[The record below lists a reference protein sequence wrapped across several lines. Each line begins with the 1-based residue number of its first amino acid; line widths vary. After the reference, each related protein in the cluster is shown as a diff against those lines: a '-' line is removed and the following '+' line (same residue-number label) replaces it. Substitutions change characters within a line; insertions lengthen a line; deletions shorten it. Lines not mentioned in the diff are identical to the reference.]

1 MAKKTGDE
9 GRKMTGVVILL
20 GAFVILLAINVPV
33 AFSMALA
40 CILTL
45 LWQGTIPVST
55 VTLKLYSGIDTFPFL
70 AIPLFILAGG
80 LMEHG
85 GISFRLVR
93 FAKNLVGHIKG
104 GLGFVVVVSEIFFS
118 GISGSSIADASAIG
132 ALLLPSMVKA
142 GYTPPRASAI
152 VAAATG
158 MGMMIPPCLNM
169 VVLGAMTNISIAG
182 LFMGGFL
189 PGFLMALTLMVII
202 YFQSSRG
209 TLPGAEGKR
218 AAFKEIIVSFKD
230 SVIPLMMPVII
241 FGGIFSGIFTAT
253 EAASVATVYAFIVSV
268 FVYKE
273 IKGKDLWRIFVDTA
287 VMTGVTCL
295 LVGAATA
302 FSWILATHQVPQAIG
317 QFIGSISE
325 GRIVF
330 LIMSIIV
337 FLFFGMILDGLPAIL
352 IFFPILFP
360 IAQTLGIHPLHFGVL
375 VIAIVGISI
384 VAPPIGLCLVII
396 CSIAKIKLTDTI
408 RPLIPY
414 TLILIADLIVI
425 AFWPW
430 LVLIL
435 PALFKL

>member
-1 MAKKTGDE
+1 VGT
-9 GRKMTGVVILL
+9 VLILL
-20 GAFVILLAINVPV
+20 GTFGVFLVINVPV
-33 AFSMALA
+33 AFSMTLA
-40 CILTL
+40 CILAL
-45 LWQGTIPVST
+45 LWQGAIPIST

-80 LMEHG
+80 FMEQG
-85 GISFRLVR
+85 GISQRLVQ

-104 GLGFVVVVSEIFFS
+104 GLGFVVVVAEIFFS

-132 ALLLPSMVKA
+132 SLLLPSMMKA
-142 GYTPPRASAI
+142 GYAPPRAAAI

-169 VVLGAMTNISIAG
+169 VVLGAMANISIAG

-189 PGFLMALTLMVII
+189 PGFLMAATLMVII
-202 YFQSSRG
+202 YIQSSKG
-209 TLPGAEGKR
+209 ILPGAEGTR
-218 AAFKEIIVSFKD
+218 ASFREIIASFRD

-241 FGGIFSGIFTAT
+241 FGGIFSGVFTAT

-268 FVYKE
+268 FIYKE
-273 IKGKDLWRIFVDTA
+273 IKWKHMGKILVDTA
-287 VMTGVTCL
+287 VLTGTVCL

-302 FSWILATHQVPQAIG
+302 FSWILATYQVPQALG
-317 QFIGSISE
+317 NFIGSVSE
-325 GRIVF
+325 GRVIF
-330 LIMSIIV
+330 LILTIAV

-352 IFFPILFP
+352 IFFPILYP
-360 IAQTLGIHPLHFGVL
+360 IAQSLDLHPLHFGVL
-375 VIAIVGISI
+375 VIAVVGLSI

-396 CSIAKIKLTDTI
+396 CSLAKIKLTDTI

-414 TLILIADLIVI
+414 TLILVGDLIVI

-430 LVLIL
+430 LILVL
-435 PALFKL
+435 PAFFKL

>member
-1 MAKKTGDE
+1 MAKRAEGE
-9 GRKMTGVVILL
+9 GRKMTGVVTLL
-20 GAFVILLAINVPV
+20 GAFVLLLAINVPV

-40 CILTL
+40 CIATL

-85 GISFRLVR
+85 GTSYRLVR
-93 FAKNLVGHIKG
+93 FARNLVGHIKG
-104 GLGFVVVVSEIFFS
+104 GLGFVVVVSEVFFS

-142 GYTPPRASAI
+142 GCSPPRASAI

-202 YFQSSRG
+202 YYQSSRG
-209 TLPGAEGKR
+209 TLPGATSARPTMREVV
-218 AAFKEIIVSFKD
+218 VSIRD

-241 FGGIFSGIFTAT
+241 FGGIFAGIFTAT

-268 FVYKE
+268 FIYQE
-273 IKGKDLWRIFVDTA
+273 IKWSQMG
-287 VMTGVTCL
+287 
-295 LVGAATA
+295 
-302 FSWILATHQVPQAIG
+302 
-317 QFIGSISE
+317 
-325 GRIVF
+325 
-330 LIMSIIV
+330 
-337 FLFFGMILDGLPAIL
+337 
-352 IFFPILFP
+352 
-360 IAQTLGIHPLHFGVL
+360 
-375 VIAIVGISI
+375 
-384 VAPPIGLCLVII
+384 
-396 CSIAKIKLTDTI
+396 
-408 RPLIPY
+408 
-414 TLILIADLIVI
+414 
-425 AFWPW
+425 
-430 LVLIL
+430 
-435 PALFKL
+435 

>member
-1 MAKKTGDE
+1 
-9 GRKMTGVVILL
+9 MTAIIILL
-20 GAFVILLAINVPV
+20 GSFVLLIAINVPV

-45 LWQGTIPVST
+45 FYQGTIPVST
-55 VTLKLYSGIDTFPFL
+55 VTLKFYSGIDTFPFL

-85 GISFRLVR
+85 GISQRLVR

-118 GISGSSIADASAIG
+118 GISGSSVADASAIG
-132 ALLLPSMVKA
+132 SLLLPSMVRA

-169 VVLGAMTNISIAG
+169 VVLGAISNISIAG

-202 YFQSSRG
+202 YIQSTKG
-209 TLPGAEGKR
+209 ILPGAEGTR
-218 AAFKEIIVSFKD
+218 ATFKEIIVSFRD
-230 SVIPLMMPVII
+230 SIIPLMMPVII
-241 FGGIFSGIFTAT
+241 FGGIFTGIFTAT
-253 EAASVATVYAFIVSV
+253 EAASVATVYAFIVSF

-273 IKGKDLWRIFVDTA
+273 IKAKDLFRILVDTA
-287 VMTGVTCL
+287 VMTGVVCL
-295 LVGAATA
+295 LVGAATS
-302 FSWILATHQVPQAIG
+302 FSWILATHQVPQVLG
-317 QFIGSISE
+317 NFIGSVSE
-325 GRIVF
+325 GRIIF
-330 LIMSIIV
+330 LLLTIAV

-352 IFFPILFP
+352 IFFPILFS
-360 IAQTLGIHPLHFGVL
+360 IAQPLGIHPLHFGVL

-396 CSIAKIKLTDTI
+396 CSLAKIKLTDTI
-408 RPLIPY
+408 QPLIPY
-414 TLILIADLIVI
+414 TLILIIDLVVI

-435 PALFKL
+435 PTLFKL

>member
-1 MAKKTGDE
+1 MIAL
-9 GRKMTGVVILL
+9 VILL
-20 GAFVILLAINVPV
+20 GSFVLLLAINVPV
-33 AFSMALA
+33 AFSMTLA

-45 LWQGTIPVST
+45 LSQGTIPIST

-85 GISFRLVR
+85 GISLRLVR
-93 FAKNLVGHIKG
+93 FARNLVGHIKG

-118 GISGSSIADASAIG
+118 GISGSSVADASAIG
-132 ALLLPSMVKA
+132 SLLLPSMIRA

-189 PGFLMALTLMVII
+189 PGFLMAMTLMVII
-202 YFQSSRG
+202 YIQSSRG

-218 AAFKEIIVSFKD
+218 SPFKEILASFKD
-230 SVIPLMMPVII
+230 SIIPLMMPVII
-241 FGGIFSGIFTAT
+241 FGGIFGGVFTAT
-253 EAASVATVYAFIVSV
+253 EAASVATVYAFIISV

-273 IKGKDLWRIFVDTA
+273 IKGKDLFRILVDTA
-287 VMTGVTCL
+287 VMTGVVCL
-295 LVGAATA
+295 LVGAATG
-302 FSWILATHQVPQAIG
+302 FSWILATHQVPQILG
-317 QFIGSISE
+317 SFIGSISE

-330 LIMSIIV
+330 LLMSIAV

-360 IAQTLGIHPLHFGVL
+360 IALSLGIHPLHFGVL

-384 VAPPIGLCLVII
+384 VAPPIGLCLIII
-396 CSIAKIKLTDTI
+396 CSIARIKLTDTI
-408 RPLIPY
+408 QPLIPY
-414 TLILIADLIVI
+414 ILILIIDLVVM

-435 PALFKL
+435 PTVFKL

>member
-1 MAKKTGDE
+1 
-9 GRKMTGVVILL
+9 MTALIVLL
-20 GAFVILLAINVPV
+20 GGFIVLVAFNIPV

-40 CILTL
+40 CIATL
-45 LWQGTIPVST
+45 LYQGTIPVST

-80 LMEHG
+80 LMEQG
-85 GISFRLVR
+85 GISQRLVR
-93 FAKNLVGHIKG
+93 FARNLVGHIRG

-132 ALLLPSMVKA
+132 SLLLPSMVRA
-142 GYTPPRASAI
+142 GYPASSASAI

-158 MGMMIPPCLNM
+158 MGMLIPPCLNM
-169 VVLGAMTNISIAG
+169 VVLGAMSNISIAG

-202 YFQSSRG
+202 YYQSVRG

-218 AAFKEIIVSFKD
+218 ATFKEVVVSFKE

-268 FVYKE
+268 FIYRE
-273 IKGKDLWRIFVDTA
+273 IRGREIVRILVDTA
-287 VMTGVTCL
+287 LMTGVVCL
-295 LVGAATA
+295 LVGAATS
-302 FSWILATHQVPQAIG
+302 FSWILATYQVPQMLGA
-317 QFIGSISE
+317 FVGSVSE
-325 GRIVF
+325 GKAVF
-330 LIMSIIV
+330 LLLTIAV
-337 FLFFGMILDGLPAIL
+337 FFIFGMILDGLPAIL

-375 VIAIVGISI
+375 VIAIVGIAI

-396 CSIAKIKLTDTI
+396 CSLAGIKLTDTI

-414 TLILIADLIVI
+414 ISVLVVDLIVM

-435 PALFKL
+435 PKIFKL